1 MSVVYVLTPV
11 ALLLVIAAAVAFVWA
26 ARQGQWDDTT
36 TPAWRAL
43 HDDPPAGRT
52 PEDREVPPPPAK
64 RP

>member
-43 HDDPPAGRT
+43 HDDPPVGH
-52 PEDREVPPPPAK
+52 EGKPPTLPANDGS

>member
-43 HDDPPAGRT
+43 HDDPPVCPA
-52 PEDREVPPPPAK
+52 PEDQGAPPPPEDGH
-64 RP
+64 